1 MGSMDPAAVFESKKY
16 KILKYVSSQDS
27 SCLVEADEEPP
38 YSVDMHALETA
49 LIVALALHSYIE
61 DEFHVIRKIVI
72 DGSNTTGFQRTML
85 IARKGYLEVR
95 GKKIGVQSICLE
107 EDAAKI
113 VKNYEKNTS
122 FSLDRL
128 GIPLIEVTLEPI
140 ASSGDLITEV
150 ALALG
155 RLLRST
161 KRVARGIGSIRQD
174 VNISIDNGPVVE
186 IKGVQQLWHLS
197 RVIEYETLRQD
208 ALIDIARQIRNRI
221 AGSPRRVV
229 SIARDVTAILS
240 SSESNVIKQILKDK
254 NNRFSALLV
263 KNFQGMLGF
272 EPTTGI
278 RLGKQLSELVRFYGL
293 GGIFHSDEL
302 PNYGMSINDVTKIR
316 IELGM
321 TKNDA
326 FILIGGPVDLIKLVE
341 QELSARL
348 DNAVEGVV
356 AETRSVS
363 EDGSTIFMRPR
374 PGSARM
380 YPETDIPY
388 LSVRASYLKKL
399 KSLVPPPWN
408 EILASLRERY
418 GLNVKLAEQI
428 YDSDYLG
435 LFEEVISVTK
445 ILPTFVASKLTE
457 DLVNFQR
464 QGLDLN
470 LLQDRIIREAFIM
483 LNDGRIA
490 KESIPL
496 IFEKIMR
503 KEASGIEEAISSLG
517 IMPVSIDTLRETV
530 DRAILDNQDI
540 VLQRGNA
547 AMGLLMGRC
556 MAVLRGKVDG
566 EKVNKMLASR
576 LKSFL
581 NERIPE

>member
-38 YSVDMHALETA
+38 YSVDMHALETT

-61 DEFHVIRKIVI
+61 DEFHVMRKIVI

-85 IARKGYLEVR
+85 IARKGYLGVR

-140 ASSGDLITEV
+140 AASGDLITEV

-186 IKGVQQLWHLS
+186 IKGVQQLWQLS

-208 ALIDIARQIRNRI
+208 ALIDIAGQIRNRI
-221 AGSPRRVV
+221 SRSPRRVV

-263 KNFQGMLGF
+263 RNFQGMLGF

-293 GGIFHSDEL
+293 GSIFHSDEL
-302 PNYGMSINDVTKIR
+302 PNYGMSIKDVTKIR
-316 IELGM
+316 LELGM

-348 DNAVEGVV
+348 DSAVEGVV

-399 KSLVPPPWN
+399 ESLVPPPWN
-408 EILASLRERY
+408 EILVSLRERY

-517 IMPVSIDTLRETV
+517 IMPVNIDTLRETV

-556 MAVLRGKVDG
+556 MAVLRGKIDG

-581 NERIPE
+581 NERILE

>member
-27 SCLVEADEEPP
+27 SCLVEGDEEPP
-38 YSVDMHALETA
+38 YRVDMHALETA

-61 DEFHVIRKIVI
+61 DEFHVMRKIVI

-122 FSLDRL
+122 FSLGRL

-140 ASSGDLITEV
+140 AASGDLIREV

-186 IKGVQQLWHLS
+186 IKGVQQLWQLS

-208 ALIDIARQIRNRI
+208 ALIDIAGQIRNRI

-240 SSESNVIKQILKDK
+240 SSESNIINQILRDK

-302 PNYGMSINDVTKIR
+302 PNYGMSIKDVTKIR
-316 IELGM
+316 LELGM

-348 DNAVEGVV
+348 HSAVEGVV

-517 IMPVSIDTLRETV
+517 IMPVNIDTLRETV

-540 VLQRGNA
+540 VLQRGNV

-576 LKSFL
+576 LKTFL

>member
-1 MGSMDPAAVFESKKY
+1 
-16 KILKYVSSQDS
+16 
-27 SCLVEADEEPP
+27 
-38 YSVDMHALETA
+38 
-49 LIVALALHSYIE
+49 
-61 DEFHVIRKIVI
+61 
-72 DGSNTTGFQRTML
+72 
-85 IARKGYLEVR
+85 
-95 GKKIGVQSICLE
+95 
-107 EDAAKI
+107 
-113 VKNYEKNTS
+113 
-122 FSLDRL
+122 
-128 GIPLIEVTLEPI
+128 
-140 ASSGDLITEV
+140 
-150 ALALG
+150 
-155 RLLRST
+155 
-161 KRVARGIGSIRQD
+161 
-174 VNISIDNGPVVE
+174 
-186 IKGVQQLWHLS
+186 
-197 RVIEYETLRQD
+197 
-208 ALIDIARQIRNRI
+208 
-221 AGSPRRVV
+221 
-229 SIARDVTAILS
+229 
-240 SSESNVIKQILKDK
+240 
-254 NNRFSALLV
+254 
-263 KNFQGMLGF
+263 MLGF
-272 EPTTGI
+272 EPSTGI

-326 FILIGGPVDLIKLVE
+326 FILIGGPVDLIKPVE
-341 QELSARL
+341 QELSIRL
-348 DNAVEGVV
+348 DSAVEGVV

-408 EILASLRERY
+408 EILESLRERY

-530 DRAILDNQDI
+530 DRAILDSQDI